1 MSILEVVVVRWQQPT
16 TVVGRGLGGE
26 LRQLRKERGLTAVSV
41 AKRLDWQPSRLSR
54 METGQQGIAVEDVAA
69 LLVVYEV
76 TGAERKRLLGMA
88 ERAKDTGWWETY
100 GAALTPWSRTLI
112 RLEAE
117 ATAIVNW
124 QPVLVPGLLQTADY
138 VRAVMRGCGVP
149 EADAQGRVAAR
160 LGRQAILTR
169 DNPPTLDVLLD
180 EIVLRRA
187 LGGSRVMARQL
198 RYLIEAAERP
208 NVTLRVVPFA
218 VGAHTG
224 LDGPIMLLTFDRNRP
239 VVHLEHKLSGLF
251 LDDPEQVAFYRRE
264 ADRLAEVALSPARS
278 IDLVAR
284 VATEHERE

>member
-1 MSILEVVVVRWQQPT
+1 
-16 TVVGRGLGGE
+16 
-26 LRQLRKERGLTAVSV
+26 
-41 AKRLDWQPSRLSR
+41 

-88 ERAKDTGWWETY
+88 ERAKDTGWWEVI
-100 GAALTPWSRTLI
+100 GGLPAESRTLI

-117 ATAIVNW
+117 TTSIVNW
-124 QPVLVPGLLQTADY
+124 QPVLIPGLLQTADY

-149 EADAQGRVAAR
+149 EAEAQGRVAAR

-169 DNPPTLDVLLD
+169 DDPPTLDVLLD
-180 EIVLRRA
+180 EVVLRRA
-187 LGGSRVMARQL
+187 LGGPRVMARQL
-198 RYLIEAAERP
+198 RHLVEAAERP
-208 NVTLRVVPFA
+208 NVTLRVVPFDL
-218 VGAHTG
+218 GAHTG
-224 LDGPIMLLTFDRNRP
+224 LDGPIVLLTFDRNRP

-251 LDDPEQVAFYRRE
+251 LDDPEQVMFYRRE

>member
-1 MSILEVVVVRWQQPT
+1 MPRREQPT

-26 LRQLRKERGLTAVSV
+26 LRQLRKDRGLTAVSV
-41 AKRLDWQPSRLSR
+41 AKRLDWQASRLSR

-88 ERAKDTGWWETY
+88 ERAKDTGWWEVI
-100 GAALTPWSRTLI
+100 GGLPAESRTLI

-117 ATAIVNW
+117 ATAIVDW
-124 QPVLVPGLLQTADY
+124 EPVLIPGLLQTADY

-169 DNPPTLDVLLD
+169 DDPPTLDVLLD
-180 EIVLRRA
+180 EVVLRRV
-187 LGGSRVMARQL
+187 LGGPRVMARQL
-198 RYLIEAAERP
+198 RHLIEAAERP

-218 VGAHTG
+218 LGAHTG
-224 LDGPIMLLTFDRNRP
+224 LDGPIVLLTFDRNRP

-251 LDDPEQVAFYRRE
+251 LDDPEQVMFYRRE